1 MKFQIVSDSSCD
13 LSGHFAKENGITL
26 VPFYVSFDSE
36 TYMKEGKEIAIPD
49 FYQQMVDNKNVFPK
63 TSMPSVQDYVD
74 AFLAHVKNKMPV
86 LCICLNAQ
94 FSGSYQSALNAKN
107 AVVDDY
113 PDAAIEV
120 VDSRLVTV
128 LQGQFVHEAI
138 TLRDKDF
145 SLEEAVSK
153 LKEIRDTG
161 HIFFTTKDL
170 KYLEKGG
177 RIGKAASLAGSVLN
191 LKPLIEYHNRELTP
205 AGVCRGRNQSL
216 KKILANF
223 LKYLTDNQI
232 DPDSYRIVTG
242 YGYDYE
248 EYKSF
253 TAQVSDALS
262 QAGHK
267 NIDFEDHFIGATI
280 GVHTGPYPIG
290 IGILKRCV

>member
-1 MKFQIVSDSSCD
+1 MNFQIISDSSCD
-13 LSGHFAKENGITL
+13 LSSHFAQEKNITL

-36 TYMKEGKEIAIPD
+36 PYMKEGQEIAIPD
-49 FYQQMVDNKNVFPK
+49 FYKQMADNKNVFPK
-63 TSMPSVQDYVD
+63 TSMPSIQDYMD
-74 AFLAHVKNKMPV
+74 AFLPHVKNKMPI

-107 AVVDDY
+107 AVLDDY
-113 PDAAIEV
+113 PDARIEV
-120 VDSRLVTV
+120 LDSRLVTV
-128 LQGQFVHEAI
+128 LQGQFVQETI
-138 TLRDKDF
+138 VLRDSEV
-145 SLEEAVSK
+145 SLEDALQK
-153 LKEIRDTG
+153 LTDIRNTG

-177 RIGKAASLAGSVLN
+177 RIGKVASLAGSVLN
-191 LKPLIEYHNRELTP
+191 LKPLIEYQDGELVP

-216 KKILANF
+216 KKTIANF
-223 LKYLTDNQI
+223 LKFLSDNQI
-232 DPDSYRIVTG
+232 DPDEYRIVTG

-262 QAGHK
+262 QAGYK
-267 NIDFEDHFIGATI
+267 NIHFEDHFIGATI